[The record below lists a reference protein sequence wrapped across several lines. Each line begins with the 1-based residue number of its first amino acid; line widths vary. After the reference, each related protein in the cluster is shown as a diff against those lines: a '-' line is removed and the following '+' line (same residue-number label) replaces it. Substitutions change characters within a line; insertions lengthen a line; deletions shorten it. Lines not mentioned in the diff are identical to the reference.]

1 MQTVFEMTR
10 RLVFYVDAYSPE
22 TIPMAKLAEYM
33 SDFAALLGR
42 ENAVHFAGLES
53 GSTQIAAIVEP
64 EDLPKVN
71 AKLGAIR
78 HGIAS
83 KDITKIFDQ
92 IDHQLANDNAVGR
105 IYEQEVFNGNDVRVA
120 AGMVLVGFL
129 AVSAQRLRRTAP
141 SIRMAISMAS

>member
-1 MQTVFEMTR
+1 MQTVFEMKR

-71 AKLGAIR
+71 PDSVLSDMALRAKTSRRYLIR
-78 HGIAS
+78 STTGSLMIMPWGVSTSRRFSAVMMCVWL
-83 KDITKIFDQ
+83 
-92 IDHQLANDNAVGR
+92 LAWS
-105 IYEQEVFNGNDVRVA
+105 
-120 AGMVLVGFL
+120 LSSFL